1 MKFCPNC
8 GKPLVLHQVDER
20 ERPHCHPANEGCG
33 FIHFGNYALGVGGVV
48 LSKAGDS
55 VLLIQ
60 RNQDPGKGFWTIPG
74 GFVEFDETA
83 EVGVVR
89 EVEEETGIQ
98 TRLLGLVGFRSRVNP
113 KNNDAYVVFLLEE
126 MGGTLIPTP
135 NPEIANVG
143 FFDLKGLGQ
152 LHPLPP
158 VSKLFA
164 ERAILR
170 QLQIFQGQAVQ
181 RFGVGLFD
189 EVFLASLP

>member
-1 MKFCPNC
+1 MKYCPRC
-8 GKPLVLHQVDER
+8 GKLLVSEDVDGR
-20 ERPHCHPANEGCG
+20 ERPYCAPAGEGCG

-48 LSKAGDS
+48 LSKSGDS

-60 RNQDPGKGFWTIPG
+60 RNQEPGKGFWTLPG

-126 MGGTLIPTP
+126 VSGEFIQIP
-135 NPEIANVG
+135 NEEIANVG
-143 FFDLKGLGQ
+143 FFDLVALEELQ
-152 LHPLPP
+152 PLPP

-164 ERAILR
+164 QRAILG
-170 QLQIFQGQAVQ
+170 QLRTLQGETVQ
-181 RFGVGLFD
+181 RLGNPHSDIVFFGGSD
-189 EVFLASLP
+189 